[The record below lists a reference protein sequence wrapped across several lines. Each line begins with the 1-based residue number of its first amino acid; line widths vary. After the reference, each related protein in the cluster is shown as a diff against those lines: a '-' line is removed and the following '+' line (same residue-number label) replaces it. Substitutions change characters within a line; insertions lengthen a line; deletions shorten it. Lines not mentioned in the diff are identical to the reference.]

1 MRAGEKGKK
10 RWKFK
15 RERMVNCEGKEME
28 ELGVGST
35 KKRRLNI
42 TL

>member
-10 RWKFK
+10 RWKIK
-15 RERMVNCEGKEME
+15 RERMVSCEGEEME
-28 ELGVGST
+28 ELGVGSR
-35 KKRRLNI
+35 KERRLNI